1 MTNGSVNVKDWNPD
15 WYNGAQQVAHGNF
28 ITVVVNYRL
37 AAFGFLSMSDDVIP
51 GNFAMLDQQRA
62 FDWVHENIE
71 KFGGDPNKITI
82 HGQSAGAIMV
92 KFHSI
97 SPMSGTMENP
107 KFKNVIVHSGQQMA
121 WNENPRD
128 TAQNLARRTGCNRQ
142 FGSSS
147 EDFLECIQGRVPIHI
162 KNHIADPIILYG
174 LCHVTHIIPYSPYN
188 MSHII

>member
-1 MTNGSVNVKDWNPD
+1 MNVKDWNPN

-71 KFGGDPNKITI
+71 KFGGDCSKITI

-92 KFHSI
+92 KYHSI

-128 TAQNLARRTGCNRQ
+128 TAQNLARRTGCSRA
-142 FGSSS
+142 FSSSS
-147 EDFLECIQGRVPIHI
+147 EDFLDCIQGRVHLALMLSGVARTSSRL
-162 KNHIADPIILYG
+162 KFVLSGG
-174 LCHVTHIIPYSPYN
+174 LCLTKRGTISFDQN
-188 MSHII
+188 FLG